1 MLAKTNIYDPW
12 RQTIGML
19 SVMSGRTDPWVTRL
33 AALHVRFER
42 KTSRL
47 MLAGARVDAKV
58 CLIDRPS
65 SATATIAWHD
75 ATHCS
80 YGDQLWHAARARVS
94 GVCAMSGRAIRIG
107 DSVFK
112 PRRGRP
118 APLNASAM
126 ILATVLNEA
135 PSVGAQPRFPAA
147 PAAA

>member
-47 MLAGARVDAKV
+47 MLAGERVDAKV

-107 DSVFK
+107 DEVFK
-112 PRRGRP
+112 PRRCRP

-126 ILATVLNEA
+126 IRADVLNL
-135 PSVGAQPRFPAA
+135 AA
-147 PAAA
+147 HSET